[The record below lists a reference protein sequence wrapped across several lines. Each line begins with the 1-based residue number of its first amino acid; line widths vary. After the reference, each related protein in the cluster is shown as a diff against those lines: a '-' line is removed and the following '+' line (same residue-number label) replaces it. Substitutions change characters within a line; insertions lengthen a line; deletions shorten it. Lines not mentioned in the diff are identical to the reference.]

1 MSTKTYKFWDF
12 RNSVIRN
19 LYVLLHNTF
28 LLSIIFISFVYLN
41 KTIRIISSIV
51 SSDFTETFLFFLLE
65 ESAVP
70 KSSIWWGTVTKLG
83 QFTKK
88 KRSRLVRSSLQI
100 PLRNEKRKEVEGGR
114 KSCDRSRNSAGSSP
128 VWEEIF
134 WKKKKRDTLH
144 ACPPLSLSLF
154 LSLSI
159 LSLRLSRLIGSKME
173 EKRKEGIRRDDAP
186 LSFSLSIY
194 LLSSIVEIDR
204 FENSSKKREKK
215 EEGGIRRDDAL
226 SLSLSLSLSASL
238 CLCLSVS
245 LSLSLSLSISLS
257 LSVSFFLSVYSFSSI
272 VGIDRFENPSKIHR
286 RKEKRRRNKE
296 GRCSS
301 RMIPFSI
308 LFGTQG

>member
-134 WKKKKRDTLH
+134 WKKKKETRYTLVH
-144 ACPPLSLSLF
+144 
-154 LSLSI
+154 
-159 LSLRLSRLIGSKME
+159 
-173 EKRKEGIRRDDAP
+173 
-186 LSFSLSIY
+186 
-194 LLSSIVEIDR
+194 
-204 FENSSKKREKK
+204 
-215 EEGGIRRDDAL
+215 L
-226 SLSLSLSLSASL
+226 SLSLSLSLSVYSFSSIVKIDRFENGRKEKRRNKEGRCTSL
-238 CLCLSVS
+238 FLSLHLSFIFDRRDWSIRKFIEEKRKEGGRRNKEGRCS
-245 LSLSLSLSISLS
+245 LSLSLSLSL
-257 LSVSFFLSVYSFSSI
+257 FLSILSFRSAVRKSI
-272 VGIDRFENPSKIHR
+272 PSKKR
-286 RKEKRRRNKE
+286 EKKEE
-296 GRCSS
+296 
-301 RMIPFSI
+301 
-308 LFGTQG
+308 

>member
-134 WKKKKRDTLH
+134 AMSWAWERRKWGKIQSPEARHEPYRLWRLDGGTL
-144 ACPPLSLSLF
+144 LSYSFTTRKNF
-154 LSLSI
+154 LSRFTVHRVGIIGDRLPIEGI
-159 LSLRLSRLIGSKME
+159 LFI
-173 EKRKEGIRRDDAP
+173 EKR
-186 LSFSLSIY
+186 
-194 LLSSIVEIDR
+194 EIACRVTPRLD
-204 FENSSKKREKK
+204 
-215 EEGGIRRDDAL
+215 
-226 SLSLSLSLSASL
+226 
-238 CLCLSVS
+238 
-245 LSLSLSLSISLS
+245 
-257 LSVSFFLSVYSFSSI
+257 
-272 VGIDRFENPSKIHR
+272 
-286 RKEKRRRNKE
+286 
-296 GRCSS
+296 
-301 RMIPFSI
+301 
-308 LFGTQG
+308 

>member
-51 SSDFTETFLFFLLE
+51 SSDFTETFLFFSLE
-65 ESAVP
+65 ESVVP
-70 KSSIWWGTVTKLG
+70 KSSIWLGTVTKLG

-134 WKKKKRDTLH
+134 WKKKKETRYTLVH
-144 ACPPLSLSLF
+144 LSLSL
-154 LSLSI
+154 
-159 LSLRLSRLIGSKME
+159 
-173 EKRKEGIRRDDAP
+173 
-186 LSFSLSIY
+186 SFSLCLFFLFDCQDWS
-194 LLSSIVEIDR
+194 VR
-204 FENSSKKREKK
+204 KWKKREKK
-215 EEGGIRRDDAL
+215 E
-226 SLSLSLSLSASL
+226 
-238 CLCLSVS
+238 
-245 LSLSLSLSISLS
+245 
-257 LSVSFFLSVYSFSSI
+257 
-272 VGIDRFENPSKIHR
+272 
-286 RKEKRRRNKE
+286 
-296 GRCSS
+296 
-301 RMIPFSI
+301 
-308 LFGTQG
+308 